1 MSKKAVGDRPYC
13 DEGNGI
19 CDEQGRGT
27 MGRAEES
34 VVESLNQGRRLRQW
48 VVAGKAAGIAGSWFL

>member
-1 MSKKAVGDRPYC
+1 MSKKAVGNRPYC

-27 MGRAEES
+27 MGRAEEG
-34 VVESLNQGRRLRQW
+34 VVESLNQGRRLR
-48 VVAGKAAGIAGSWFL
+48 